1 MGPSILFDYRE
12 MGVYTTY
19 SLYRYDLLFIDRRGR
34 TMESNTNTASSEKES
49 YEVEKL
55 STLDD
60 KVHSMIN
67 IAFGQFLT
75 GFGIPVDEKEPWPG
89 VTYIEKAKIDQSI
102 ALGVRDGSGDII
114 GVALSSVWGDIA
126 VFGPLAVHPNHQ
138 RKGIARVLMDS
149 SLKELKAE
157 GIKKVGLFTFPGSEA
172 HEDLYIKTF
181 GFDKKN
187 LNPVRGKTAE
197 KKELPSENS
206 VVLYSQLGTE
216 ERDDV
221 LQKAK
226 VLTAKLD
233 SHLSLSN
240 EIKSTTGKFSETLFV
255 LNKENSICALAVCHY
270 GNGSEAGNKTL
281 LIKFGMGD
289 PDMPG
294 TDKMLLA
301 ACENLAL
308 EKGMTTVHAGIDAS
322 VESERKILEENGFD
336 IECLAGVMMI
346 KDLTGDGDTN
356 FNSSKHPA
364 FFDWR

>member
-1 MGPSILFDYRE
+1 
-12 MGVYTTY
+12 
-19 SLYRYDLLFIDRRGR
+19 
-34 TMESNTNTASSEKES
+34 MELNQNTSSSENKS
-49 YEVEKL
+49 YTVERL

-67 IAFGQFLT
+67 VAFGKFLK
-75 GFGIPVDEKEPWPG
+75 GFGIPVDENEPWPG
-89 VTYIEKAKIDQSI
+89 VTYIEKSSIDQSMT
-102 ALGVRDGSGDII
+102 LGVKDDSGEII
-114 GVALSSVWGDIA
+114 GVALASVWGDIA
-126 VFGPLAVHPNHQ
+126 VFGPLAVHPDHQ
-138 RKGIARVLMDS
+138 RKGIARQLMDS
-149 SLKELKAE
+149 TLKDLKAE

-187 LNPVRGKTAE
+187 LNPVLGKTAE

-294 TDKMLLA
+294 TDNLLLT
-301 ACENLAL
+301 ACENLTV
-308 EKGMTTVHAGIDAS
+308 EKGMTTINAGIDAS
-322 VESERKILEENGFD
+322 IEDERKILEENGFD

-346 KDLTGDGDTN
+346 KDLTGNGDTS
-356 FNSSKHPA
+356 FNSDRHPA
-364 FFDWR
+364 FYDWR

>member
-1 MGPSILFDYRE
+1 
-12 MGVYTTY
+12 
-19 SLYRYDLLFIDRRGR
+19 
-34 TMESNTNTASSEKES
+34 MELNQNTSSSENKS
-49 YEVEKL
+49 YTVERL

-67 IAFGQFLT
+67 VAFGKFLK
-75 GFGIPVDEKEPWPG
+75 GFGIPVDENEPWPG
-89 VTYIEKAKIDQSI
+89 VTYIEKSSIDQSMT
-102 ALGVRDGSGDII
+102 LGVKDDSGEII
-114 GVALSSVWGDIA
+114 GVALASVWGDIA
-126 VFGPLAVHPNHQ
+126 VFGPLAVHPDHQ
-138 RKGIARVLMDS
+138 RKGIARQLMDS
-149 SLKELKAE
+149 TLKDLKAE

-216 ERDDV
+216 ERDEI

-226 VLTAKLD
+226 TLTAKLD
-233 SHLSLSN
+233 SNLSLSN
-240 EIKSTTGKFSETLFV
+240 EIKSTTGKWSETLFV
-255 LNKENSICALAVCHY
+255 LNEEKSICGLAICHY
-270 GNGSEAGNKTL
+270 GEGSEAGDKTL

-294 TDKMLLA
+294 TDNLLLT
-301 ACENLAL
+301 ACENLTV
-308 EKGMTTVHAGIDAS
+308 EKGMTTINAGIDAS
-322 VESERKILEENGFD
+322 IEDERKILEENGFD

-346 KDLTGDGDTN
+346 KDLTGNGDTN
-356 FNSSKHPA
+356 FNSDRHPA
-364 FFDWR
+364 FYDWR

>member
-1 MGPSILFDYRE
+1 
-12 MGVYTTY
+12 
-19 SLYRYDLLFIDRRGR
+19 
-34 TMESNTNTASSEKES
+34 MELNQNTSSSENTS
-49 YEVEKL
+49 YTAERL

-67 IAFGQFLT
+67 VAFGKFLK
-75 GFGIPVDEKEPWPG
+75 GFGIPVDENEPWPG
-89 VTYIEKAKIDQSI
+89 VTYIEKSSIDQSMT
-102 ALGVRDGSGDII
+102 LGVKDDSGEII
-114 GVALSSVWGDIA
+114 GVALASVWGDIA
-126 VFGPLAVHPNHQ
+126 VFGPLAVHPDHQ
-138 RKGIARVLMDS
+138 RKGIARQLMDS
-149 SLKELKAE
+149 TLKDLKAE

-216 ERDDV
+216 ERDEI

-226 VLTAKLD
+226 TLTAKLD
-233 SHLSLSN
+233 SNLSLSN
-240 EIKSTTGKFSETLFV
+240 EIKSTTGKWSETLFV
-255 LNKENSICALAVCHY
+255 LNEEKSICGLAICHY
-270 GNGSEAGNKTL
+270 GEGSEAGDKTL

-294 TDKMLLA
+294 TDNLLLT
-301 ACENLAL
+301 ACENLTV
-308 EKGMTTVHAGIDAS
+308 EKGMTTINAGIDAS
-322 VESERKILEENGFD
+322 IEDERKILEENGFD

-346 KDLTGDGDTN
+346 KDLTGNGDTS
-356 FNSSKHPA
+356 FNSDRHPA
-364 FFDWR
+364 FYDWR

>member
-1 MGPSILFDYRE
+1 
-12 MGVYTTY
+12 
-19 SLYRYDLLFIDRRGR
+19 
-34 TMESNTNTASSEKES
+34 MELNQNTSSSENKS
-49 YEVEKL
+49 YTVERL

-67 IAFGQFLT
+67 VAFGKFLK
-75 GFGIPVDEKEPWPG
+75 GFGIPVDENEPWPG
-89 VTYIEKAKIDQSI
+89 VTYIEKSSIDQSMTF
-102 ALGVRDGSGDII
+102 GVKDGSGEII
-114 GVALSSVWGDIA
+114 GVALASVWGDIA
-126 VFGPLAVHPNHQ
+126 VFGPMAVHPDHQ
-138 RKGIARVLMDS
+138 RKGIARQLMDS
-149 SLKELKAE
+149 TLKDLKAE

-216 ERDDV
+216 ERDEI

-226 VLTAKLD
+226 TLTAKLD
-233 SHLSLSN
+233 SNLSLSN
-240 EIKSTTGKFSETLFV
+240 EIKSTTGKWSETLFV
-255 LNKENSICALAVCHY
+255 LNEEKSICGLAICHY
-270 GNGSEAGNKTL
+270 GEGSEAGDKTL

-294 TDKMLLA
+294 TDNLLLT
-301 ACENLAL
+301 ACENLTV
-308 EKGMTTVHAGIDAS
+308 EKGMTTINAGIDAS
-322 VESERKILEENGFD
+322 IEDERKILEENGFD

-346 KDLTGDGDTN
+346 KDLTGNGDTS
-356 FNSSKHPA
+356 FNSDRHPA
-364 FFDWR
+364 FYDWR

>member
-1 MGPSILFDYRE
+1 
-12 MGVYTTY
+12 
-19 SLYRYDLLFIDRRGR
+19 
-34 TMESNTNTASSEKES
+34 MELNQNTSSSENKS
-49 YEVEKL
+49 YTVERL

-67 IAFGQFLT
+67 VAFGKFLK
-75 GFGIPVDEKEPWPG
+75 GFGIPVDENEPWPG
-89 VTYIEKAKIDQSI
+89 VTYIEKSSIDQSMT
-102 ALGVRDGSGDII
+102 LGVKDDSGEII
-114 GVALSSVWGDIA
+114 GVALASVWGDIA
-126 VFGPLAVHPNHQ
+126 VFGPLAVHPDHQ
-138 RKGIARVLMDS
+138 RKGIARQLMDS
-149 SLKELKAE
+149 TLKDLKAE

-216 ERDDV
+216 ERDEI

-226 VLTAKLD
+226 TLTAKLD
-233 SHLSLSN
+233 SNLSLSN
-240 EIKSTTGKFSETLFV
+240 EIKSTTGKWSETLFV
-255 LNKENSICALAVCHY
+255 LNEEKSICGLAICHY
-270 GNGSEAGNKTL
+270 GEGSEAGDKTL

-294 TDKMLLA
+294 TDNLLLT
-301 ACENLAL
+301 ACENLTV
-308 EKGMTTVHAGIDAS
+308 EKGMTTINAGIDAS
-322 VESERKILEENGFD
+322 IEDERKILEENGFD

-346 KDLTGDGDTN
+346 KDLTGNGDTS
-356 FNSSKHPA
+356 FNSDRHPA
-364 FFDWR
+364 FYDWR